1 MDVSVKDGERR
12 ECERARA
19 RRESAGGTTDCHWM
33 TPYAGMNRI
42 RFYGTLSACA
52 RRGQA
57 PRSPAKSRDPFSS
70 RK

>member
-1 MDVSVKDGERR
+1 
-12 ECERARA
+12 
-19 RRESAGGTTDCHWM
+19 M

-57 PRSPAKSRDPFSS
+57 PRSPAKS
-70 RK
+70 